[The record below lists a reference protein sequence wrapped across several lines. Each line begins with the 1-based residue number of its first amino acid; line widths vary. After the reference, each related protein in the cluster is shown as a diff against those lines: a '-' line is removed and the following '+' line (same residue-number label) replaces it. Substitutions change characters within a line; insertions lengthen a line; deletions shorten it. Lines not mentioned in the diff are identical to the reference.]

1 MWKMAAR
8 AGSLNK
14 RRQARSQARM
24 NTTSQTGNLS
34 ISLVAILNLELS
46 IGIIASST
54 GASGWQHS
62 CKAPDKPDISY
73 RGFL

>member
-1 MWKMAAR
+1 
-8 AGSLNK
+8 
-14 RRQARSQARM
+14 M